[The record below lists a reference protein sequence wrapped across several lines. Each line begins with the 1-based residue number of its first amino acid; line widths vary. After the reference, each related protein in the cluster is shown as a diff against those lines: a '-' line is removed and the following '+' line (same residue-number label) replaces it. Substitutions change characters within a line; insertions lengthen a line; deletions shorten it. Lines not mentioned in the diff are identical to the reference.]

1 MFDFWFWKCFFLGH
15 TICIFSQN
23 CNNFV
28 VSLIG
33 CSLAHVTCKT
43 ANPTYTGHEL
53 KYQLEFS
60 DASAILIGSNLL
72 STLEDALKLCKEENK
87 SPQIKEIFV
96 LESSEDVQNIP
107 TLLHGIPVYLFE
119 TLLKQPDGPF
129 LEPESLLDPKTDTWI
144 RPFSSGTTGLPKGVE
159 LTHYNMLSNVY
170 QFAQYKNLF
179 NFSQNSTM
187 IGVLPLYHLYG
198 LYIYA
203 ICCPMR
209 GGNVVLQPEF
219 KPVSFLMAIQK
230 HRATHVYIVPPLAL
244 FISKDPRVK
253 DYDITNVEVS
263 KLWEGQVRLSLKII
277 KENALLL
284 LICYEKQTRV
294 AGLCATNTEWSADD
308 INL

>member
-1 MFDFWFWKCFFLGH
+1 M
-15 TICIFSQN
+15 
-23 CNNFV
+23 
-28 VSLIG
+28 
-33 CSLAHVTCKT
+33 TCKT

-119 TLLKQPDGPF
+119 TLLKEPDGPF

-209 GGNVVLQPEF
+209 GGNVVLLPEF

-253 DYDITNVEVS
+253 EYDITNVEVS

-277 KENALLL
+277 TENALLL
-284 LICYEKQTRV
+284 LFCYDEQTRV
-294 AGLCATNTEWSADD
+294 AGLCATTTEWSADD